1 MQVMTGSMK
10 IRVAAIILFIGC
22 LMITPVS
29 AELGSPSLEVH
40 TSLSSS
46 IIERGGHATLTVT
59 VYETGGEDH
68 AYNILVQPEVAS
80 FSGIIFSPSSQS
92 ISRIDKNGGKS
103 VDFKIMVSPGAEVG
117 LAEGNVRVMYYESG
131 LFNLGEFGPFFE
143 SGEFSFT
150 VNRGRGS
157 LLVKSDPYGA
167 SVYIDDSYRGV
178 TPLTL
183 TAIREGLYDL
193 VITKPGYSDYS
204 DYVEVKADE
213 KKTVSATLRKESSL
227 PQQGVISGIIGLIP
241 PGITADEIAELF
253 ILVILL
259 LILAMII
266 RMTIK
271 RRRRKR
277 KGDAEEVVSV
287 SRSPVAGFPV
297 ELLEKYEPLEFI
309 GEGGFAKV
317 YMARKRQEKKIVAV
331 KIPKLDGRT
340 SSSFMTE
347 VAAWFHLN
355 HRNIVKLYAAD
366 VLPIP
371 HLEMEYVEGISQA
384 GGIVVSH
391 DLDQLKKPL
400 SADEA
405 VEIVEGIAEGLSYG
419 HKKGIY
425 HLDLKPL
432 NILLTPGKV
441 PKIADFG
448 LARLEARNS
457 MTMNRGYSPLYS
469 APEQLDGKTYGIP
482 DDRTDIYQ
490 LGVIFFELL
499 TGRMPYEGASPAA
512 IIGRIVSPTT
522 KPAMPSDYD
531 PELGEYD
538 PIIGKMLDKR
548 KDDRYQS
555 ASELLKA
562 LYETHDRDRERDELK
577 HALEEAKETIRHSTD
592 VDEIA
597 RIRREA
603 VNVVC
608 KLAVISARMNDKPE
622 LVNTLEDLRDTTREY
637 ANEVEKAIGL
647 VEYMLH
653 ENVPVG
659 ESFLEELELLIKRI
673 ENEFRET

>member
-1 MQVMTGSMK
+1 MRSVSAARTAMM
-10 IRVAAIILFIGC
+10 AAIIIAIALFI
-22 LMITPVS
+22 ITPVS
-29 AELGSPSLEVH
+29 AEAGSPSLEIH

-46 IIERGGHATLTVT
+46 SIERGGYTTLTVT
-59 VYETGGEDH
+59 VYETGGKDH

-80 FSGIIFSPSSQS
+80 FSGIIFNPSSQS
-92 ISRIDKNGGKS
+92 ISRIDRNGGRS
-103 VDFKIMVSPGAEVG
+103 VDFKIMVSPDAEVG
-117 LAEGNVRVMYYESG
+117 LAEGRVNVMYYESG
-131 LFNLGEFGPFFE
+131 LFNLGEFGPYFE
-143 SGEFSFT
+143 SSEFSFT

-157 LLVKSDPYGA
+157 LLIKSDPYGA

-183 TAIREGLYDL
+183 TGIQEGLYDL
-193 VITKPGYSDYS
+193 VITKSGYSDYS
-204 DYVEVKADE
+204 EYVEVKADE
-213 KKTVSATLRKESSL
+213 KKTVNTKLQRETVSS
-227 PQQGVISGIIGLIP
+227 PGIISGIIGLLP
-241 PGITADEIAELF
+241 SGITADDIAEL
-253 ILVILL
+253 LVLGVLL
-259 LILAMII
+259 LVLVLII
-266 RMTIK
+266 RSII
-271 RRRRKR
+271 RRRKKKR
-277 KGDAEEVVSV
+277 KGDVEELVSAGK
-287 SRSPVAGFPV
+287 SPVVGFPH
-297 ELLEKYEPLEFI
+297 ELLGKYEPLEFI
-309 GEGGFAKV
+309 GEGGFARV

-371 HLEMEYVEGISQA
+371 HLEMEYVEGIAQA

-400 SADEA
+400 SVDEA

-419 HKKGIY
+419 HRKGIY

-432 NILLTPGKV
+432 NILLTPGKI

-448 LARLEARNS
+448 LAKLSARNS
-457 MTMNRGYSPLYS
+457 MTVNRGYSPLYS
-469 APEQLDGKTYGIP
+469 APEQLDGKTYGIS

-499 TGRMPYEGASPAA
+499 TGRMPYEGVSPAS
-512 IIGRIVSPTT
+512 IIGRIVSPST
-522 KPAMPSDYD
+522 KPAMPSEYD

-538 PIIGKMLDKR
+538 AILAKMLGKR
-548 KDDRYQS
+548 KEDRYQS
-555 ASELLKA
+555 ASELLVA
-562 LYETHDRDRERDELK
+562 LYETHNRDREREELK
-577 HALEEAKETIRHSTD
+577 NALDEAKETIRHSTD

-603 VNVVC
+603 VYMVC

-622 LVNTLEDLRDTTREY
+622 LVNALEDLRDTTREY
-637 ANEVEKAIGL
+637 VNEVEKAIGL
-647 VEYMLH
+647 VEYMLQA
-653 ENVPVG
+653 NVPVG
-659 ESFLEELELLIKRI
+659 ESFLEELDLLIKRI